1 MERNDQWLEGGDAS
15 MSFLSLTVL
24 IDSQTTEPALQLGRS
39 SSLSSMAVSNLDE
52 SRSNIKER
60 SLSDSL
66 LLSSS
71 PARPSRREQRNMR
84 NLPYESTVPI
94 VYLMDS
100 LRVEIQEM
108 QEVQQRRSIVS
119 QLLDT
124 ALGTVGDSRRA
135 LETAGDS
142 RRAPSTP
149 DQMNLR
155 VSRSRMIQEN
165 EAVVVG
171 ENETTEDTTET
182 MEREQWEL

>member
-1 MERNDQWLEGGDAS
+1 
-15 MSFLSLTVL
+15 MSFLSLIDV
-24 IDSQTTEPALQLGRS
+24 IDSQITEPAPQLGRS
-39 SSLSSMAVSNLDE
+39 SSLSSMAASNLDE
-52 SRSNIKER
+52 SRPNIKER

-71 PARPSRREQRNMR
+71 PARPSRPEQRNMR

-119 QLLDT
+119 QLLES
-124 ALGTVGDSRRA
+124 ALETVGDSRHVPR
-135 LETAGDS
+135 
-142 RRAPSTP
+142 TP
-149 DQMNLR
+149 DEMNRR
-155 VSRSRMIQEN
+155 VSRSRMVQEN

-171 ENETTEDTTET
+171 ENETAENTTET
-182 MEREQWEL
+182 MEHEQ